1 MIFIIGTLIAYGV
14 LITMKDS
21 DRRYDL
27 GVKGQGQIYLRSVL
41 WLVTPFPLSY
51 YDG

>member
-21 DRRYDL
+21 DHRYDL
-27 GVKGQGQIYLRSVL
+27 GVKGKLYLN
-41 WLVTPFPLSY
+41 LSY
-51 YDG
+51 GS